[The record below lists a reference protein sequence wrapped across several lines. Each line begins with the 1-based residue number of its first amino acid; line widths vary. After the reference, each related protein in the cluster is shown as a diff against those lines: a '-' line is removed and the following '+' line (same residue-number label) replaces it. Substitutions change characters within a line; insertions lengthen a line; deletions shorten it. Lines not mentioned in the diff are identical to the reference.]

1 MASDSKQI
9 SVTCLSTKKPED
21 YCLLGRSDLEMI
33 GNIICFIIGA
43 MCGVFSLALLQIN
56 RGDSD
61 E

>member
-21 YCLLGRSDLEMI
+21 YCLSERSNIEMI
-33 GNIICFIIGA
+33 GNIICFLFGA
-43 MCGVFSLALLQIN
+43 MCGICLLALLQIN
-56 RGDSD
+56 GGDSD

>member
-21 YCLLGRSDLEMI
+21 YCLSERSNFEMI

-43 MCGVFSLALLQIN
+43 MCGVFSLALFQIN
-56 RGDSD
+56 RRDSD

>member
-21 YCLLGRSDLEMI
+21 YCLSERSDIEMI

-56 RGDSD
+56 REDSD

>member
-1 MASDSKQI
+1 
-9 SVTCLSTKKPED
+9 
-21 YCLLGRSDLEMI
+21 MI

>member
-21 YCLLGRSDLEMI
+21 YCLSERSDIEMI